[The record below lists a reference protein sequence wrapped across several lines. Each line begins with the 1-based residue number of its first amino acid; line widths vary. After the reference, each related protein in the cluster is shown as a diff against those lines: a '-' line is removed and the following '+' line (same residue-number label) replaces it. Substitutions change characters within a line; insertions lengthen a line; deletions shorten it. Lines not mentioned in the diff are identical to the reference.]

1 MINLPKEN
9 IYGHSK
15 RLEWI
20 VSHID
25 KADTI
30 IELGCGTGYM
40 ITLPLAE
47 MGYNILGIDL
57 DEESIRFGRKIFKDK
72 GLSPDILHN
81 VDIADLDTST
91 DTIIAS
97 EVLEHITTSQLTHVL
112 FLIKKR
118 LEPGGRFLVTVPN
131 GFGLFEMEKYLW
143 FDLGIGKLLTV
154 LKLPQIITKIKEI
167 LVGPNIDFEY
177 PSTLS
182 DSPHVQRFTLK
193 SILAVLNENDFEI
206 LDSTGSV
213 LFAGPFSNL
222 FFTGIKPVMK
232 INCVLGKWFPRIAA
246 GFYVACKTGCEPPYP
261 GKYLAALHRKVS
273 RLISYTLVCW
283 AA

>member
-1 MINLPKEN
+1 MINLSKEN

-25 KADTI
+25 KEDTI

-47 MGYNILGIDL
+47 MGYSILGIDL
-57 DEESIRFGRKIFKDK
+57 DEESIRFGRNIFQDK
-72 GLSPDILHN
+72 GLSPDILQA
-81 VDIADLDTST
+81 VDIADVKAST

-97 EVLEHITTSQLTHVL
+97 EVLEHITTSQLLHVL
-112 FLIKKR
+112 SLIKKR
-118 LEPGGRFLVTVPN
+118 LKPGGQFLITVPN
-131 GFGLFEMEKYLW
+131 GVGWFELEKYFW
-143 FDLGIGKLLTV
+143 FDLGIGRVLTI
-154 LKLPQIITKIKEI
+154 LKLPQIIGKVKKI
-167 LVGPNIDFEY
+167 LLDPNIDFEY

-193 SILAVLNENDFEI
+193 SILALLNKNDFEI

-213 LFAGPFSNL
+213 LFAGPFSNM

-232 INCVLGKWFPRIAA
+232 INSMLGKWFPRIAA
-246 GFYVACKTGCEPPYP
+246 GFYVACKIKDGV
-261 GKYLAALHRKVS
+261 KK
-273 RLISYTLVCW
+273 
-283 AA
+283 

>member
-15 RLEWI
+15 RLKWI

-25 KADTI
+25 RTGTI

-40 ITLPLAE
+40 ITLSLAE
-47 MGYNILGIDL
+47 MGYSILGIDL
-57 DEESIRFGRKIFKDK
+57 DEKSIRFGRKIFQDK
-72 GLSPDILHN
+72 GLSPDIVHN
-81 VDIADLDTST
+81 VDIADLDVST
-91 DTIIAS
+91 DVIIAS
-97 EVLEHITTSQLTHVL
+97 EVLEHITTSQLPHVL
-112 FLIKKR
+112 FLINKR
-118 LEPGGRFLVTVPN
+118 LKPGGQFLVTVPN
-131 GFGLFEMEKYLW
+131 GFGWFEIEKYLW
-143 FDLGIGKLLTV
+143 FDLSIGRVLTI
-154 LKLPQIITKIKEI
+154 LKLPQIISKVKKI
-167 LVGPNIDFEY
+167 LLGPNIDFEY

-206 LDSTGSV
+206 IDSTGSV

-232 INCVLGKWFPRIAA
+232 INCALGKWFPRIAA
-246 GFYVACKTGCEPPYP
+246 GFYVACKKKCKQLP
-261 GKYLAALHRKVS
+261 S
-273 RLISYTLVCW
+273 
-283 AA
+283 